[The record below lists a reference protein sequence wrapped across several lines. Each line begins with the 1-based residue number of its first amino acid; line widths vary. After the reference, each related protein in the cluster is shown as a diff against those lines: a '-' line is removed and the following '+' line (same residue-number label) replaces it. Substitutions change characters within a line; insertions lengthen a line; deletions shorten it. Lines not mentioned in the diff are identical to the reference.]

1 MKQGA
6 NLIPIQRT
14 AQAITTIRGHKV
26 MLGQNLAPLYGVTVG
41 ALTQAVKRNANR
53 FPNDFVF
60 QLTAEEFTNLKSQI
74 VISSW
79 GGLRSRPYAFTEQGV
94 AMLSSVL
101 NSERAV
107 KVNIAIMRAFVKLR
121 EALETNR
128 ELARK
133 FAELEKRVGIHD
145 DEIGAI
151 IDAIRQLMVPP
162 EKPRREIGFHVR
174 ETASRYRIRKTV
186 ARNDRHD

>member
-1 MKQGA
+1 MSKA
-6 NLIPIQRT
+6 IVPVERI
-14 AQAITTIRGHKV
+14 AQSLYLLRGQKV
-26 MLGQNLAPLYGVTVG
+26 ILGQELASLYGVNVG
-41 ALTQAVKRNANR
+41 ALTQAVKRNRSR
-53 FPNDFVF
+53 FPRDFVY
-60 QLTAEEFTNLKSQI
+60 QLTAEEFTNLKSQF

-79 GGLRSRPYAFTEQGV
+79 GGMRSRPYAFTEQGV

-107 KVNIAIMRAFVKLR
+107 KVNIAIMRAFVRLR

-133 FAELEKRVGIHD
+133 FAELEKRVGKHD

-151 IDAIRQLMVPP
+151 MDAIRQLMAPP

-174 ETASRYRIRKTV
+174 EKAPRYGTRKLRIPLNR
-186 ARNDRHD
+186 